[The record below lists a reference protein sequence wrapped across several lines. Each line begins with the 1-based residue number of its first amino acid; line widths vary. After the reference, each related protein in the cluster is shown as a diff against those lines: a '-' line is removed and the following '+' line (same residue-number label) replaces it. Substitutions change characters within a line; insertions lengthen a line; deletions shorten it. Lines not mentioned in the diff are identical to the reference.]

1 MNPSHFFT
9 GGTWTSSFPGLRPPY
24 LFMHMNVLQFLVSD
38 VLLRWDREVLSATSR
53 TWGWSMRLRVK
64 CIALFVGLLLPAT
77 LKAQNTGQVEC
88 PRNDGYV
95 YLYSSMTTLDVR
107 TTLQCGEKV
116 EITGRFDTYFGVR
129 TTKGETGF
137 VPLAS
142 IIVLKDKPG
151 PKVSKPT
158 PGPARERIAYDDP
171 DAEPARKAKNSATGF
186 ALLNGTPIRLKL
198 NKSISSASAHVG
210 EQLELEVVEEIAV
223 DGIPVISKGATASGV
238 VTDAEPKKRMG
249 HNGKLGISITS
260 VRLSNNEKA
269 TVRSYQEGTG
279 SNTAAL
285 PLASGK
291 DMVFTQGTEFTAYV
305 DGDVHLKRQ
314 AFQPAKDA
322 SNPAPATPAQKPSQ
336 PPSL

>member
-1 MNPSHFFT
+1 MR
-9 GGTWTSSFPGLRPPY
+9 SS
-24 LFMHMNVLQFLVSD
+24 
-38 VLLRWDREVLSATSR
+38 
-53 TWGWSMRLRVK
+53 VK
-64 CIALFVGLLLPAT
+64 CIALFVGLLGPAI

-107 TTLQCGEKV
+107 TTLQCGEQV

-129 TTKGETGF
+129 TSKGETGV
-137 VPLAS
+137 VPLPS

-151 PKVSKPT
+151 PKVSKPA

-171 DAEPARKAKNSATGF
+171 NAHPEPTPKAKDSAAGF

-198 NKSISSASAHVG
+198 RKSISSASAHVG
-210 EQLELEVVEEIAV
+210 EQVELDVVEEIAV
-223 DGIPVISKGATASGV
+223 DGIPVISKDATASGV

-249 HNGKLGISITS
+249 HNGKLGISIRS
-260 VRLSNNEKA
+260 VLLSSNEKA
-269 TVRSYQEGTG
+269 PVRSYQEGTG
-279 SNTAAL
+279 SSTAVL
-285 PLASGK
+285 PSLASGK
-291 DMVFTQGTEFTAYV
+291 DVIFTEGTEFTAYV
-305 DGDVHLKRQ
+305 DGDVHLKRE
-314 AFQPAKDA
+314 AFQPAKDG

>member
-1 MNPSHFFT
+1 
-9 GGTWTSSFPGLRPPY
+9 
-24 LFMHMNVLQFLVSD
+24 MHMTALQILVSD
-38 VLLRWDREVLSATSR
+38 VVLRWDREVISLTSR
-53 TWGWSMRLRVK
+53 TRGWQMRSSVK
-64 CIALFVGLLLPAT
+64 CIVLLVGLFLPAI

-107 TTLQCGEKV
+107 ATLQCGEQV

-129 TTKGETGF
+129 NSKGETGF

-151 PKVSKPT
+151 PKISKPT

-171 DAEPARKAKNSATGF
+171 NAHPEPAPKAKNAAAGF
-186 ALLNGTPIRLKL
+186 TLLNGTPIRLKL

-210 EQLELEVVEEIAV
+210 DPVDLEVVEEIAI
-223 DGIPVISKGATASGV
+223 DGIPVIPKGAQAIGA

-249 HNGKLGISITS
+249 RGGKLGLSITS
-260 VRLSNNEKA
+260 VRLGNNEKA
-269 TVRSYQEGTG
+269 SVRSYQEGTG

-291 DMVFTQGTEFTAYV
+291 DVVFTQGTEFTAYV
-305 DGDVHLKRQ
+305 DGDVHLKRE
-314 AFQPAKDA
+314 AFQPAKDG
-322 SNPAPATPAQKPSQ
+322 SNPAPATPVQKPSQ
-336 PPSL
+336 PRL